1 MTQENQDVKAGAS
14 SGDVQAPPITPA
26 PTPTPPKVE
35 TKDGHILV
43 DGRKMVAESDLI
55 ATKKSLESAA
65 EKAQAAHN
73 EAIDA
78 AKLELSAA
86 QQSVADLNAKLTAD
100 AQARQSGAT
109 TDEEVAR
116 IKQERDDALKQVGTL
131 TASAAKALELRR
143 ELLVTRYS
151 IPADSLANKTMQ
163 ELDSFEEAAKALSTS
178 RGGSPGPYA
187 LGGGLGGAAPM
198 TPRERAAKVIAS
210 TPVRGVRAAE
220 SEK

>member
-1 MTQENQDVKAGAS
+1 MTQENQEVKAGAS
-14 SGDVQAPPITPA
+14 SGDVQV
-26 PTPTPPKVE
+26 PTPTPTPTAPKVE

-86 QQSVADLNAKLTAD
+86 QQTVADLNAKHA
-100 AQARQSGAT
+100 ASEQARQSGAT

-116 IKQERDDALKQVGTL
+116 IKQERDDALGKVVTL
-131 TASAAKALELRR
+131 TVDAAKALELRR
-143 ELLVTRYS
+143 ELLVMRYS
-151 IPADSLANKTMQ
+151 IPADSLANKTMS

-198 TPRERAAKVIAS
+198 TDRERAAKVIAS
-210 TPVRGVRAAE
+210 TPHRGVRTAE